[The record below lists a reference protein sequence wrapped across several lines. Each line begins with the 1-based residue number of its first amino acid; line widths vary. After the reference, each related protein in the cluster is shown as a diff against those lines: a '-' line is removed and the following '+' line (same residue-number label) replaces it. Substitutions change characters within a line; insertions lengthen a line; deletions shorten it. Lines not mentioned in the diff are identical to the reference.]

1 MSTAYHP
8 QTDGTTE
15 CYMWQEIETY
25 LSIYCIS
32 NPTSWKE
39 SLITLEIVHNSRT
52 HAGRKHSPFELWYGY
67 QPPFQTSTHEQSIF
81 PDVEEKLKFLAQSWR
96 EALAAHEESAI
107 RMKNRL
113 RRTYDKYRLNDLVW
127 LEATNLRLGYNRKI
141 STKREGPFKITKING
156 PVNYTLALPKSWKV
170 HNVFHAVF
178 LTPYWETDIHGPNY
192 PRPLPEQVI
201 DHDEYEV
208 ERIMNHRKTK
218 DGYKYF
224 VLWKGYP
231 IKDSTWEPQEN
242 LKHSKAILDEYWTI
256 QKQKEQ

>member
-1 MSTAYHP
+1 
-8 QTDGTTE
+8 
-15 CYMWQEIETY
+15 
-25 LSIYCIS
+25 
-32 NPTSWKE
+32 
-39 SLITLEIVHNSRT
+39 
-52 HAGRKHSPFELWYGY
+52 
-67 QPPFQTSTHEQSIF
+67 
-81 PDVEEKLKFLAQSWR
+81 
-96 EALAAHEESAI
+96 
-107 RMKNRL
+107 MKNRL

-178 LTPYWETDIHGPNY
+178 LTPYRETDIHGPNY
-192 PRPLPEQVI
+192 PRPLPKQVI

-231 IKDSTWEPQEN
+231 IEDSTWEPQEN
-242 LKHSKAILDEYWTI
+242 LEHSKTILDEYWTI
-256 QKQKEQ
+256 